1 VARCRAAARRSR
13 EREELRMSMP
23 RFAIQRP
30 IMMAMIC
37 SIVVLLGAISL
48 TRLPVDLL
56 PDIQQPTITVRVNY
70 PGVGPLEMEELI
82 TRPLEQALSATAGL
96 EQINSTSQ
104 EGNSNLRLNFSWG
117 IDLSE
122 AMNDMRTRIDRV
134 RGRLPED
141 ADPPTIFKFD
151 SNSAPI
157 MGLGV
162 EGEYDSV
169 TLREMAENI
178 LSPRLER
185 VPGVASVTVNGG
197 LRRQIHVGLSKE
209 KIQALDLSVDR
220 VVNIL
225 KTENQNIPLGEIYR
239 GDMTYLV
246 RSQGQFSNLD
256 QIRDLVVL
264 TKGDVPV
271 YLKDIAEVTDS
282 TEDVRSVL
290 RINGRAAVRMNV
302 QKQSGTNTV
311 QIAELVRKEVERVNR
326 EVPGVKLTVIDDS
339 ARFIERSINAVKE
352 HVMIGSV
359 LVIAIIFLF
368 LRNFRS
374 TLIVATSIPIS
385 VIGTFAL
392 LYFSGLT
399 LNTMTFGGLALG
411 VGMVVDAAIV
421 VLENSF
427 RHMEHHGKDRLTAS
441 IDGSEEVWS
450 AILSSILTHIAVF
463 VPLLFLTGVSS
474 IMFRQLSVVVVFSL
488 LMSLFVA
495 VTLVP
500 VLCSKL
506 LVLPPPADKRS
517 GLGGRLYTFSER
529 ALDRMDDGYRRLIHL
544 ALAHRPTVVGISVA
558 SVIAAVLILPTIP
571 TELST
576 QADEGQVNV
585 RIELAI
591 GTRVERTD
599 AVLRRIE
606 EMLPRLVPEARDI
619 IVNGGG
625 GQGPGFGPGGGSG
638 HRGNIQLMLTPKDE
652 RTRSSEQIAMELR
665 RQLSGLPGVVI
676 RANASG
682 GNNQMARFLS
692 GGNNDGGRL
701 ALEIRGEDLD
711 DARRLAQGAKSLMDT
726 TSGIADARVGRD
738 EGRPEL
744 AVRVDRPKA
753 ALLGLTVTGIA
764 NTIRT
769 NVAGTQ
775 AAMYREKGNEYPIIV
790 RLREEERQQI
800 SDVHD
805 VLLNT
810 SMGQV
815 MPAKNLVTVENET
828 GPVQIE
834 RKNQQRI
841 VTVSAEPETTL
852 SEAVH
857 AVENRLPELRVP
869 QEFNVGFGAEVE
881 EQAKAF
887 NQLRMV
893 LILALVLVYAVMAS
907 QYESLRDPF
916 IIMFSV
922 PTAAIGVV
930 LALKLTGTSFNMQAY
945 IGIIMLAGIVVSNG
959 ILLVDYTNVLRRRDG
974 LPLREA
980 VELAGRT
987 RLRPILM
994 TSIATALGLVPMSL
1008 GIGEGSELQ
1017 VPLARVVIGGLTTSL
1032 LITLVLVP
1040 TVYTIFEEGF
1050 AAFRKRPQETKPA
1063 V

>member
-1 VARCRAAARRSR
+1 
-13 EREELRMSMP
+13 MSMP

-529 ALDRMDDGYRRLIHL
+529 ALDKMDDGYRRLIHL

-558 SVIAAVLILPTIP
+558 SVIAAALILPTIP

-638 HRGNIQLMLTPKDE
+638 HRGNIQLMLSPKDE

-726 TSGIADARVGRD
+726 TAGVADARVGRD

-805 VLLNT
+805 VLVNT
-810 SMGQV
+810 TMGHV

-869 QEFNVGFGAEVE
+869 QEFQVGFGAEVE